1 MPYVDPRKWL
11 FRICESAEERK
22 LGYHALRRYVAS
34 ILDDKYK
41 ASRKSIQK
49 LLRHK
54 KESTTE
60 RYLYQIHSDLKSMAG
75 LAVPRK
81 KIHEGDTRK
90 GKGANP
96 DMS

>member
-11 FRICESAEERK
+11 TRVCEAAKVRK
-22 LGYHALRRYVAS
+22 LGYHALKRYVAS

-54 KESTTE
+54 KESPTE

-75 LAVPRK
+75 LAVPK
-81 KIHEGDTRK
+81 E
-90 GKGANP
+90 
-96 DMS
+96 

>member
-1 MPYVDPRKWL
+1 MLDPRKWL
-11 FRICESAEERK
+11 TRICEAAEVRK

-75 LAVPRK
+75 LAVPK
-81 KIHEGDTRK
+81 E
-90 GKGANP
+90 
-96 DMS
+96 